1 MNFAIL
7 TVEDALISHD
17 THDYHRAP
25 RVSFQLPD
33 LPEEEYSSDSPHT
46 ETSIIDDRRPTL
58 STTSTA
64 ATIPNTTWTNPSKS
78 CYSQPF
84 HSISDYPIVRVSGA
98 DMYSPVPF
106 PSPYDYPPVPSPGAG
121 TYSPILPL
129 RAGTHPSVL
138 SPDSDTHP
146 HLISLMSS
154 FPLTDPSSSAVS
166 ALPTIQTPS
175 AGDQTFSLLDSS
187 TPLYS
192 TVPPST
198 VTHTYPAATLSY
210 TGAFS
215 HPITSYDTGASL
227 PHPTTQSYPMH
238 HPLSGTGALSRPI
251 TPYGTGS
258 PSTHP
263 SVSLPGTSV
272 LYSPTITAQVRLYR
286 TLQSRYLILVLYLT
300 LSSLTTLARLYII
313 L

>member
-1 MNFAIL
+1 
-7 TVEDALISHD
+7 
-17 THDYHRAP
+17 
-25 RVSFQLPD
+25 
-33 LPEEEYSSDSPHT
+33 
-46 ETSIIDDRRPTL
+46 
-58 STTSTA
+58 
-64 ATIPNTTWTNPSKS
+64 
-78 CYSQPF
+78 
-84 HSISDYPIVRVSGA
+84 
-98 DMYSPVPF
+98 
-106 PSPYDYPPVPSPGAG
+106 
-121 TYSPILPL
+121 
-129 RAGTHPSVL
+129 
-138 SPDSDTHP
+138 
-146 HLISLMSS
+146 MSS

-198 VTHTYPAATLSY
+198 VTHTYPAATLSTLVLLSPY
-210 TGAFS
+210 HLLRHWRVSTSSYNSILS
-215 HPITSYDTGASL
+215 HAPPVIRYWRFISS
-227 PHPTTQSYPMH
+227 H
-238 HPLSGTGALSRPI
+238 H
-251 TPYGTGS
+251 PYGTGS

-313 L
+313 YKLNLSQPSCCPVLALYLVLSLLMTLVHHQLTLRYHYYLALVSCIVQPFLAVLAQL